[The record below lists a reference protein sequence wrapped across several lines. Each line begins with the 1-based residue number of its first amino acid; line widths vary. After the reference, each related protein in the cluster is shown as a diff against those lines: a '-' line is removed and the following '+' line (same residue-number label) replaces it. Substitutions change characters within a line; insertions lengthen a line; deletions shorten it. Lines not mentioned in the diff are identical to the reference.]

1 MFRQSNKAEYNA
13 EDINGDSGEDGGYY
27 PAMADYSLPFSMANI
42 WKKKADE
49 LGNFNAM
56 EHLALME
63 KIEQMQKY
71 NGSVVYSG
79 PPSPPSM
86 PQFAAITQTDTAG
99 VDIFLKSPS
108 PLLLPP
114 CLTRP

>member
-1 MFRQSNKAEYNA
+1 MIYIILFRQSNKAEYNA

-71 NGSVVYSG
+71 FDV
-79 PPSPPSM
+79 
-86 PQFAAITQTDTAG
+86 T
-99 VDIFLKSPS
+99 L
-108 PLLLPP
+108 
-114 CLTRP
+114 